1 MLLLWNLAKAFSLG
15 FWYLDVLGPC
25 PCSQMDRTAHGYR
38 RYWAYQGLR
47 PCRGWSLIL
56 ESGSHAGTCASLG
69 SSLWNSITRHMGP
82 GLLHGDRE
90 QHTQIL
96 KETAAERGWRL
107 RKVQVHV
114 PERTGTCLHD
124 QLEDR

>member
-69 SSLWNSITRHMGP
+69 SLGLHALHMVLDHYMETGSSTP
-82 GLLHGDRE
+82 
-90 QHTQIL
+90 QML
-96 KETAAERGWRL
+96 KERTATRRW
-107 RKVQVHV
+107 
-114 PERTGTCLHD
+114 
-124 QLEDR
+124 QL